1 MKSFSSRSGFSL
13 IEAVLA
19 IVLLG
24 ASFLGL
30 SLLLSN
36 TTVHNIDLDIS
47 NTAILLARDTMVE
60 TKAQKFDDID
70 DVSITAFGG
79 DFSDY
84 SYQVEVDYIDPTDL
98 DVPVAGP
105 TAYKRITVTVTMSDW
120 SGNVKLYGLKT
131 NAEDY

>member
-84 SYQVEVDYIDPTDL
+84 SYQVDVDYVDPTNL
-98 DVPVAGP
+98 DAPVAGP
-105 TAYKRITVTVTMSDW
+105 TAYKRIIVTVTMSDW
-120 SGNVKLYGLKT
+120 SGDVKLYGLKT

>member
-1 MKSFSSRSGFSL
+1 MKSFSSKSGFSL

-19 IVLLG
+19 IVLLA
-24 ASFLGL
+24 ASFLVL
-30 SLLLSN
+30 AHLLSN

-47 NTAILLARDTMVE
+47 NTAILLARDAMVE
-60 TKAQKFDDID
+60 AKAQKFDDID

-79 DFSDY
+79 DFGDY
-84 SYQVEVDYIDPTDL
+84 NYQVEVDYVDPTDL
-98 DVPVAGP
+98 GTPVAGP

-120 SGNVKLYGLKT
+120 SGIIKLYGLKT

>member
-84 SYQVEVDYIDPTDL
+84 SYQVEVDYVDPTNL
-98 DVPVAGP
+98 DAPVAGP
-105 TAYKRITVTVTMSDW
+105 TAYKRIIVTVTMSDW
-120 SGNVKLYGLKT
+120 SGDVKLYGLKT